1 MAPRPDV
8 SEERKEQILEAA
20 MEVFARSGF
29 HGARMDD
36 IAKQAGLSKGALYW
50 YFDGK
55 DAIIQGI
62 MDRMFAREFEQ
73 MGAFMNA
80 DIPAKDKLERYLEL
94 TLDDIA
100 HYESLMPIMYEF
112 WAMLLRKKR
121 VKEVLG
127 SYYKSFFDIVE
138 PIIQRGI
145 DNGEFRKVNAE
156 DVAVTIGAFIEGMF
170 VLWAAIP
177 DVVVLERHL
186 RTGANLIIESLSLHD

>member
-20 MEVFARSGF
+20 TEVFIRAGF
-29 HGARMDD
+29 HKARMDD

-50 YFDGK
+50 YFDSK

-73 MGAFMNA
+73 MNAFIDAEM
-80 DIPAKDKLERYLEL
+80 PAREKLELYLEM
-94 TLDDIA
+94 TVEDIA
-100 HYESLMPIMYEF
+100 RFEALMPIMYEF

-127 SYYKSFFDIVE
+127 SYYKGFFDILI
-138 PIIQRGI
+138 PIIQQGI
-145 DNGEFRKVNAE
+145 DRGEFRDVNAE
-156 DVAVTIGAFIEGMF
+156 DVAVTVGAFIEGMF

-177 DVVVLERHL
+177 DVVELERHL
-186 RTGANLIIESLSLHD
+186 RAGANLIIESLSLNK

>member
-1 MAPRPDV
+1 M

-73 MGAFMNA
+73 MGAFIDA
-80 DIPAKDKLERYLEL
+80 DIPAKEKLVRYLEL
-94 TLDDIA
+94 TLDDITNDE
-100 HYESLMPIMYEF
+100 YLVPIMYEF

-127 SYYKSFFDIVE
+127 SYYKNFFDIAI
-138 PIIQRGI
+138 PIIQKGV

-156 DVAVTIGAFIEGMF
+156 DVAITIGAFIEGMF

-186 RTGANLIIESLSLHD
+186 RAGANLIIESLSPHG